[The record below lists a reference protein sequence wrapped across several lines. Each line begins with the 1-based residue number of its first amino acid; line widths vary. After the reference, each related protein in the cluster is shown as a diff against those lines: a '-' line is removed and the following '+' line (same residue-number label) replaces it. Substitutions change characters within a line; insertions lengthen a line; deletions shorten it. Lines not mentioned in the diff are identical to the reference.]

1 MPETRGDSTQELE
14 QLRRQNLLLS
24 EENERLR
31 GLLGPGAM
39 VEPPSAAPSSVI
51 LGSEVTAASPAEVKI
66 ELFKGLFRGRADL
79 YAKRWQ
85 SSSGGSGY
93 APACGNEWRPGLCD
107 KRRVKCA
114 DCGNREL
121 LPLDDVVI
129 QDHLTGRI
137 TIGTYPMLDDETCH
151 LLAIDFDE
159 ASWKEDAGAVRSAA
173 SRAGVRC
180 HVEVSRSG
188 AGAHVWLFFAEPIPA
203 ALARRL
209 GSALITRAARD
220 RHALSLRSYDRL
232 FPSQDTMPRGGFGNL
247 IALPLQHEPRAAG
260 HSVFVDEQ
268 WSPFPDQWAYLS
280 SVERLDSS
288 TVDEAL
294 ASLAGGGSP
303 LGVRMYPSC
312 DGGSD
317 TPWALPVPPPRV
329 RPELVGRVPAVVR
342 AVRANLV
349 FVEKV
354 GLPDSLLDQIARLAA
369 FENPEFYRA
378 QAMRLPTWD
387 KPRVISCAQEFD
399 DHLALP
405 RGCLEDLND
414 VIAGYGSSLEVTDE
428 RTEGSLILS
437 KFSGT
442 LRPEQRRAAKAVLA
456 HDDGVLSAGTA
467 FGKTV
472 VAASVI
478 AKRGVST
485 LVLVHRREL
494 MEQWRE
500 RLATFLG
507 TEPSAI
513 GVIGGGKRK
522 PTGLI
527 DIAVLQSLVRKGVV
541 DPIVAEYG
549 QVVVDECHHV
559 SAFSFEA
566 VLRQARARY
575 VLGLTATPVRKD
587 GHHPIIAMQCG
598 RVRFKTDLKRQAAAR
613 PFDHIVVPRETGFG
627 VSAMAA
633 DGIQEVYRLLA
644 SDETRNAL
652 IVEDVIAAAM
662 AKRSALVL
670 TERTAHRDLIASLI
684 SDQVPHA
691 FVLSSGA
698 GVKKRAELAERMKAV
713 PVGEPTILVATGRLV
728 GEGFDDARL
737 DTLFLAMPISWRGTL
752 QQYAGRLHRLHDE
765 KSEVVIYDYIDPLVP
780 MLARMWEKRLRGY
793 RAMGYR
799 VTEASTLRGP
809 GQPS

>member
-1 MPETRGDSTQELE
+1 MGSSDDAQELE
-14 QLRRQNLLLS
+14 QLRQQNLLLS
-24 EENERLR
+24 EENERLK
-31 GLLGPGAM
+31 GLLALA
-39 VEPPSAAPSSVI
+39 VATEPSAGTTCSVPH
-51 LGSEVTAASPAEVKI
+51 SPVTATSPPDAKV
-66 ELFKGLFRGRADL
+66 ELFMSLFRGRTDL

-85 SSSGGSGY
+85 SRTGRSGY
-93 APACGNEWRPGLCD
+93 TPSCGNEWRVEVCD

-114 DCGNREL
+114 DCIDREL
-121 LPLDDVVI
+121 LPLDAAVV

-137 TIGTYPMLDDETCH
+137 TVGVYPMLDDETCH
-151 LLAIDFDE
+151 FLAIDFDE
-159 ASWKEDAGAVRSAA
+159 ASWKGDAGAVRAAA
-173 SRAGVRC
+173 SRAGIEC

-188 AGAHVWLFFAEPIPA
+188 AGAHIWFFFAEPVAA

-209 GSALITRAARD
+209 GSALITQAARD
-220 RHALSLRSYDRL
+220 RHTLSLHSYDRL
-232 FPSQDTMPRGGFGNL
+232 FPSQDIMPRGGFGNL

-268 WSPFPDQWAYLS
+268 WRPFPDQWRYLG
-280 SVERLDSS
+280 SVARLEHP
-288 TVDEAL
+288 TIDEAL
-294 ASLAGGGSP
+294 AGLTGGGSP
-303 LGVRMYPSC
+303 LGVRTYPSS
-312 DGGSD
+312 DGTGD
-317 TPWALPVPPPRV
+317 TPWALPVPPPRI
-329 RPELVGRVPAVVR
+329 RPELVGRVPAVIH
-342 AVRANLV
+342 AVRANLI
-349 FVEKV
+349 FVETA

-387 KPRVISCAQEFD
+387 KPRVISCAQEFE

-405 RGCLEDLND
+405 RGCLDDLNE
-414 VIAGYGSSLEVTDE
+414 VIEGYGSSLEVIDE

-442 LRPEQRRAAKAVLA
+442 LRPEQRRASKAVLA

-472 VAASVI
+472 IAASII

-494 MEQWRE
+494 MLQWRE
-500 RLATFLG
+500 RLATFLDA
-507 TEPSAI
+507 EPATI

-527 DIAVLQSLVRKGVV
+527 DIAVLQSLVRKSVV

-566 VLRQARARY
+566 VLREARARY

-587 GHHPIIAMQCG
+587 GHHPIITMQCG
-598 RVRFKTDLKRQAAAR
+598 PVRFKTDLKRQAAAR

-627 VSAMAA
+627 VSALAA

-644 SDETRNAL
+644 SDESRNAL
-652 IVEDVIAAAM
+652 IVEDVLVAAM
-662 AKRSALVL
+662 SNRSSLVL
-670 TERTAHRDLIASLI
+670 TERTAHRDLLAGLMSERL
-684 SDQVPHA
+684 PHV
-691 FVLSSGA
+691 FVLSSGV
-698 GVKKRAELAERMKAV
+698 GVKKREELAAMVKAV
-713 PVGEPTILVATGRLV
+713 PTGEATILVATGRLV

-752 QQYAGRLHRLHDE
+752 QQYAGRLHRLHDN
-765 KSEVVIYDYIDPLVP
+765 KSEVIIYDYIDPLVP

-799 VTEASTLRGP
+799 VEAGAESDTEQHG
-809 GQPS
+809 